1 MDQEFDIKVECD
13 DSPSAQGCLGGR
25 IEDRDRPSNKEGKDN
40 SGPGEQSQ
48 IYLNISPSYVRD

>member
-25 IEDRDRPSNKEGKDN
+25 IEDRDRPSDKEGEDN
-40 SGPGEQSQ
+40 SGPGEQSR
-48 IYLNISPSYVRD
+48 IYLN